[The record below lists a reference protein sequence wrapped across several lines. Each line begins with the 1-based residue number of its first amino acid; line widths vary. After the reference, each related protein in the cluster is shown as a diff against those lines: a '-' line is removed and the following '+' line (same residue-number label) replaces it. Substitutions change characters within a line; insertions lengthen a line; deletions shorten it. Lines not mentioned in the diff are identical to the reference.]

1 MKKSQLNKLKKYES
15 KIIDLREDLEI
26 LLEEMQDDYDSKSE
40 RWQESEKG
48 EELQGQISTLENI
61 VNAIHDAEC
70 DIEELTD
77 CENEE

>member
-26 LLEEMQDDYDSKSE
+26 LLGEMQDDYDSKSE

-48 EELQGQISTLENI
+48 EELQEQISSLENI
-61 VNAIHDAEC
+61 VNAIQDAEC

-77 CENEE
+77 CEDE